1 MSFKKSVCLLLC
13 VLMTAGLLCGCRS
26 PQGKRTYVAMIAKS
40 TESAFWKSVY
50 SGAQAAANE
59 YNLDIS
65 FEGPDNEEDYTA
77 QNKMLENAVARNA
90 DVIVLSAIDYNKSVA
105 EVEAAV
111 AAGVRVISI
120 DSDINSG
127 SVSSR
132 IGTDNYKAGQTA
144 AEAVLKRAGALRV
157 GIVNFDI
164 NTRNGQDRERG
175 FRERLAQESRV
186 SIYDTINAKS
196 NTEAAKQSARA
207 LIAAHPDMNVIV
219 TFNEWTS
226 LGVGYA
232 VEELGLKEQIDVI
245 AFDNNVVS
253 VRMLETGE
261 VDALVVQTPFAMGY
275 LAVEYAG
282 RLANNKPVPEQTETK
297 TTLVTRDNMYD
308 ADIQKI
314 LFPFD

>member
-1 MSFKKSVCLLLC
+1 MSFKKSVYLLLC

-186 SIYDTINAKS
+186 SIYDTVNAKS